1 MTAVQIWAK
10 WINSKGGLNGHP
22 IAVSTVDDGSDPARH
37 RAALQDLVE
46 KTGVVAF
53 VGNVSVFGMQ
63 QGSIDYLTGKRVPVV
78 GGDRLN
84 ESWYSSPMLF
94 PQASAGTAIL
104 WTQMVDVAV
113 TVGKGTKVG
122 FISCQELQMCRDAL
136 THWPGY
142 ARQNGLDPVYSAQVS
157 LTQPNFTAECLAA
170 QRAGV
175 KVLQVGMDNNSTRR
189 IASNCAQQGFKPVF
203 SLVGASLDMPNEPGL
218 DQALFTSEVFPW
230 VADDTPA
237 AQEFRQVMAAQAPNL
252 PLSFDLAS
260 GWVAAKLL
268 EKAAARIGDN
278 PTSAEVLEGLWALQG
293 DNLGGL
299 TGPLT
304 FARDQKAPPLF
315 CLWVMRIE
323 AKRWAAP
330 QGSRAV
336 CQPRP

>member
-1 MTAVQIWAK
+1 
-10 WINSKGGLNGHP
+10 
-22 IAVSTVDDGSDPARH
+22 VSVSVVDDGSDPARH

-46 KTGVVAF
+46 KRGVIAF

-63 QGSIDYLTGKRVPVV
+63 QGSIDYLTQKRVPVV

-84 ESWYSSPMLF
+84 EAWYSSPMLF
-94 PQASAGTAIL
+94 PQASAGTAVL
-104 WTQMVDVAV
+104 WTQMVDVAQ
-113 TVGKGTKVG
+113 TFGTGTKIG

-136 THWPGY
+136 ANWPGY
-142 ARQNGLDPVYSAQVS
+142 AQRNGLEPVYRAQVT

-189 IASNCAQQGFKPVF
+189 VAASCAQQGYKPVI
-203 SLVGASLDMPNEPGL
+203 SLVQTSVDMPDEPGL

-230 VADDTPA
+230 VAEDTEA
-237 AQEFRQVMAAQAPNL
+237 AKEFHQVMRQFAPSV
-252 PLSFDLAS
+252 PPSFDLAS
-260 GWVAAKLL
+260 GWVAAKLF

-278 PTSAEVLEGLWALQG
+278 PAASDILEGLWSLQG

-304 FARDQKAPPLF
+304 FAREQKASPVF
-315 CLWVMRIE
+315 CHWVMRIE
-323 AKRWAAP
+323 GKKWLAP
-330 QGSRAV
+330 QGSTAV
-336 CQPRP
+336 CRPRP